1 MRTAY
6 FILGMHRSGT
16 SALASTLNSL
26 GIPLGESLLDASEDN
41 PKGYFENK
49 AVQEFNETLLV
60 SRGHGWDDVFFDVA
74 DINELDYQRLVNS
87 AVRILE
93 KEFSC
98 FEAFAVKDPRVCLLL
113 PIWLDACRKLDIQPK
128 AVLAHRHPLEIAQSL
143 KKRNGMDTNNA
154 ISLWAD
160 HMFKAEFYS
169 RGIER
174 ILVSYDD
181 LLNDFDKVATD
192 FSEFTGGLTSESLAE
207 TSVIDK
213 TLRHHKTRAKKLTG
227 VPKCLEILLQQYEQ
241 GSLVEK
247 ALSSAMSEFNSLK
260 GMFFNANRTAH
271 FHQVFEER
279 KKYKAEKDDFSN
291 ALQSTTAKLKNKSEE
306 LLKVKDD
313 LEKLKSDRKSLTE
326 SVQQRDERIRNEVE
340 KKNELSK
347 ELTLVR
353 GTLQKKDLSEQRN
366 LQQLD
371 VLNTE
376 ILALEKSNKELVS
389 QSASSADKSAQL
401 QSTLN
406 QKEAAIEKLE
416 LANQHLSQKLESL
429 KKDVGLF
436 SERNEELKAA
446 IATRDDKIRAETDKK
461 QALEKAN
468 AKLTHEFQ
476 KVEIDNKHQHQ
487 KVEVLQ
493 ANLDE
498 TVSANKKLNK
508 ELTRVNSILNDIT
521 DKYEA
526 QKLEIARLL
535 VREEELKQ
543 VSATLKDITDK
554 YETQKLEI
562 ARLLEREEELK
573 QVNSKFKDVSDK
585 YEAQKLEV
593 ARLKESEE
601 DLKSV
606 NQALISDIKK
616 LDEDIVKHKG
626 AESTL
631 TNKVQMLE
639 MRGIETSAQLEALQQ
654 QLKEANQAIEVLTS
668 DLDNMNSSASQW
680 IDLVVSPLATVASG
694 YAKDK
699 EKHSRLRA
707 SFKTAMLSGRLDN
720 AVKQFMDGMET
731 AKNIPLTFIAN
742 FDESGYFTCNEDVE
756 VATESGEFKSG
767 LDHFLKFGYLETM
780 QGKRKLHPKG
790 TLFNPDSVKDGNV
803 ERAFTEFLSLF
814 YDDIKK
820 RKALVKSKEKAVEK
834 AKQENVTEV
843 ASVVAQTPVS
853 TAAIQRRPAPNHISA
868 LQKIPTVDIILP
880 VYNALEDVKACIESL
895 YNNETI
901 PFNLIIID
909 DCSEEET
916 KSWLESAQKEYGFKL
931 SRNTENLRFTKT
943 VNKGFSQS
951 EGDFVV
957 LLNSDTIVTAY
968 WLEKILCCFESDSSV
983 GIVGPLSNA
992 ASWQTVPVREDK
1004 VNGGWLVNEIPEGYS
1019 IELMGQLV
1027 ETISQRQYPNVP
1039 SVNGFCYVI
1048 KRDVI
1053 NQIGTL
1059 DEEYFPTG
1067 YGEEDDFS
1075 IRARKAGYTI
1085 RVADDTYVF
1094 HAKSK
1099 SYTKEVRKV
1108 LTVGGR
1114 KSLDKKHGK
1123 EEIEKLIA
1131 AWKAEPLLPE
1141 IGKEIESFMQ
1151 ISSGNKKVVF
1161 TAIFGNY
1168 DNLKTP
1174 EYINPDWDYVCF
1186 TDNKNVESD
1195 VFTIKHVNQRFEN
1208 VTKNARMIK
1217 LLSHLF
1223 LINYEYSLWIDGS
1236 VKLRGKNIDELVNH
1250 NLSANYISLHN
1261 HVKRDCVYEEADAC
1275 MLAKK
1280 DGNDILAR
1288 QIAEYRNEGLPESV
1302 GVFETAEIARRQ
1314 WAPEVQMLNS
1324 LWWQQLDAFS
1334 IRDQV
1339 ALPFVFWKHN
1349 FTSFVMEGNQWL
1361 DAYFHMYKH
1370 RASQS
1375 KHNTAVELLVHVEST
1390 DTDVTALIDNIFEK
1404 TNYTNFVVKVLLS
1417 NSVTLN
1423 DSGKRA
1429 LQQRFGNSLAFVEET
1444 KHLSPSDL
1452 NGVVKG
1458 GKTELCCLL
1467 SEDIKL
1473 FNSDWLDVL
1482 VDGVANDENVTFVG
1496 PTILN
1501 EEFDFVASSVR
1512 VKRKQGE
1519 LKEVFNARKVGGTG
1533 AVLAIH
1539 QSCILFNR
1547 QHFVR
1552 LGGFNSVFTTLRSAA
1567 IELFHRN
1574 TKDKKHTLLASN
1586 SEVIIK
1592 NDCEEVEMDL
1602 LARLLK

>member
-192 FSEFTGGLTSESLAE
+192 FSKFTGGLTSESLAE

-227 VPKCLEILLQQYEQ
+227 VPKCLEVLLQQYEQ

-260 GMFFNANRTAH
+260 GMFFNANRTAL

-279 KKYKAEKDDFSN
+279 KKYKIEKDDFSN

-340 KKNELSK
+340 KKNELNK

-353 GTLQKKDLSEQRN
+353 GSLQKKELSEQRN

-371 VLNTE
+371 VLKTE

-406 QKEAAIEKLE
+406 QKETAIEKLE
-416 LANQHLSQKLESL
+416 LANQHLSQKLESQ

-436 SERNEELKAA
+436 SERNKELKAA
-446 IATRDDKIRAETDKK
+446 IATRDDKLRAETDKK

-476 KVEIDNKHQHQ
+476 KVEIDNKHQRQ

-521 DKYEA
+521 DKYET

-535 VREEELKQ
+535 EREEELKQ

-554 YETQKLEI
+554 YETQKLEVARLLEREDELKQVNSKFKDVSDKYEAQKLEV

-639 MRGIETSAQLEALQQ
+639 KRGAETSAQLEALQQ

-668 DLDNMNSSASQW
+668 DLDNMNSSVSQW
-680 IDLVVSPLATVASG
+680 IDLVVSPLSTVASG

-699 EKHSRLRA
+699 EKHSRIRA

-790 TLFNPDSVKDGNV
+790 TLFNPESVKDGNV
-803 ERAFTEFLSLF
+803 ERAFAGFLSSF
-814 YDDIKK
+814 YDNIKK
-820 RKALVKSKEKAVEK
+820 RKALVKSQEKAIEK
-834 AKQENVTEV
+834 AKQEHVSPA
-843 ASVVAQTPVS
+843 ASVIAQTPVG
-853 TAAIQRRPAPNHISA
+853 AEAMQRRPAPNHIST
-868 LQKIPTVDIILP
+868 LQKIPTVDIIL
-880 VYNALEDVKACIESL
+880 L
-895 YNNETI
+895 
-901 PFNLIIID
+901 
-909 DCSEEET
+909 
-916 KSWLESAQKEYGFKL
+916 
-931 SRNTENLRFTKT
+931 
-943 VNKGFSQS
+943 
-951 EGDFVV
+951 
-957 LLNSDTIVTAY
+957 
-968 WLEKILCCFESDSSV
+968 
-983 GIVGPLSNA
+983 GI
-992 ASWQTVPVREDK
+992 
-1004 VNGGWLVNEIPEGYS
+1004 
-1019 IELMGQLV
+1019 
-1027 ETISQRQYPNVP
+1027 QR
-1039 SVNGFCYVI
+1039 
-1048 KRDVI
+1048 
-1053 NQIGTL
+1053 
-1059 DEEYFPTG
+1059 
-1067 YGEEDDFS
+1067 
-1075 IRARKAGYTI
+1075 A
-1085 RVADDTYVF
+1085 
-1094 HAKSK
+1094 
-1099 SYTKEVRKV
+1099 
-1108 LTVGGR
+1108 
-1114 KSLDKKHGK
+1114 
-1123 EEIEKLIA
+1123 
-1131 AWKAEPLLPE
+1131 
-1141 IGKEIESFMQ
+1141 
-1151 ISSGNKKVVF
+1151 
-1161 TAIFGNY
+1161 
-1168 DNLKTP
+1168 
-1174 EYINPDWDYVCF
+1174 
-1186 TDNKNVESD
+1186 
-1195 VFTIKHVNQRFEN
+1195 
-1208 VTKNARMIK
+1208 
-1217 LLSHLF
+1217 
-1223 LINYEYSLWIDGS
+1223 
-1236 VKLRGKNIDELVNH
+1236 
-1250 NLSANYISLHN
+1250 
-1261 HVKRDCVYEEADAC
+1261 
-1275 MLAKK
+1275 
-1280 DGNDILAR
+1280 
-1288 QIAEYRNEGLPESV
+1288 
-1302 GVFETAEIARRQ
+1302 
-1314 WAPEVQMLNS
+1314 
-1324 LWWQQLDAFS
+1324 
-1334 IRDQV
+1334 
-1339 ALPFVFWKHN
+1339 
-1349 FTSFVMEGNQWL
+1349 
-1361 DAYFHMYKH
+1361 
-1370 RASQS
+1370 
-1375 KHNTAVELLVHVEST
+1375 
-1390 DTDVTALIDNIFEK
+1390 
-1404 TNYTNFVVKVLLS
+1404 
-1417 NSVTLN
+1417 
-1423 DSGKRA
+1423 
-1429 LQQRFGNSLAFVEET
+1429 
-1444 KHLSPSDL
+1444 
-1452 NGVVKG
+1452 
-1458 GKTELCCLL
+1458 
-1467 SEDIKL
+1467 
-1473 FNSDWLDVL
+1473 
-1482 VDGVANDENVTFVG
+1482 
-1496 PTILN
+1496 
-1501 EEFDFVASSVR
+1501 
-1512 VKRKQGE
+1512 
-1519 LKEVFNARKVGGTG
+1519 
-1533 AVLAIH
+1533 
-1539 QSCILFNR
+1539 
-1547 QHFVR
+1547 
-1552 LGGFNSVFTTLRSAA
+1552 
-1567 IELFHRN
+1567 
-1574 TKDKKHTLLASN
+1574 
-1586 SEVIIK
+1586 
-1592 NDCEEVEMDL
+1592 
-1602 LARLLK
+1602 

>member
-16 SALASTLNSL
+16 SALASTIHGL
-26 GIPLGESLLDASEDN
+26 GVTLGDSLLPASEDN

-49 AVQEFNETLLV
+49 AVQEFNESFLV
-60 SRGHGWDDVFFDVA
+60 ASGFGWDDVFFDIHDVA
-74 DINELDYQRLVNS
+74 ESDYQRLVLS
-87 AVRILE
+87 ASRILE
-93 KEFSC
+93 HEFGAYES
-98 FEAFAVKDPRVCLLL
+98 FAVKDPRICILL
-113 PIWLDACRKLDIQPK
+113 PVWLDACRKLDIKPRII
-128 AVLAHRHPLEIAQSL
+128 LAHRNPLEIAESL
-143 KKRNGMDTNNA
+143 KKRNGMSVKNA
-154 ISLWAD
+154 LALWAD
-160 HMFKAEFYS
+160 HMFKAELYS
-169 RGIER
+169 RGLDR
-174 ILVSYDD
+174 VLVSYDD
-181 LLNDFDKVATD
+181 LLNN
-192 FSEFTGGLTSESLAE
+192 FSEATSSLSSFIGE
-207 TSVIDK
+207 TKSNALKSDAVID
-213 TLRHHKTRAKKLTG
+213 TSLRHHSVKSKALNG
-227 VPKCLEILLQQYEQ
+227 VPKCISELLKQYEK
-241 GSLVEK
+241 GDFSSK
-247 ALSSAMSEFNSLK
+247 IMDSAMSEFSMLK
-260 GMFFNANRTAH
+260 SMFFNDGKRML
-271 FHQVFEER
+271 FQQVFEER
-279 KKYKAEKDDFSN
+279 RKYKLLKDDNFDKLQASN
-291 ALQSTTAKLKNKSEE
+291 KKLNSLVEEST
-306 LLKVKDD
+306 LLKKE
-313 LEKLKSDRKSLTE
+313 LNRHAKESEKLAQTNAK
-326 SVQQRDERIRNEVE
+326 
-340 KKNELSK
+340 
-347 ELTLVR
+347 
-353 GTLQKKDLSEQRN
+353 
-366 LQQLD
+366 LQQL
-371 VLNTE
+371 
-376 ILALEKSNKELVS
+376 
-389 QSASSADKSAQL
+389 
-401 QSTLN
+401 
-406 QKEAAIEKLE
+406 E
-416 LANQHLSQKLESL
+416 LAYQHKQQKLEIL
-429 KKDVGLF
+429 QKDIEL
-436 SERNEELKAA
+436 RNEQVKDLRASVEKRDESIRNAA
-446 IATRDDKIRAETDKK
+446 EKNKTFDKENLQLRN
-461 QALEKAN
+461 ALH
-468 AKLTHEFQ
+468 KL
-476 KVEIDNKHQHQ
+476 EIDNKYLVQ
-487 KVEVLQ
+487 KIEALNSKIESVELQ
-493 ANLDE
+493 AKVQADKFKQTIGELEKVNTALVDDINKLD
-498 TVSANKKLNK
+498 KKVASSQS
-508 ELTRVNSILNDIT
+508 EFES
-521 DKYEA
+521 
-526 QKLEIARLL
+526 
-535 VREEELKQ
+535 LKQ
-543 VSATLKDITDK
+543 DYDK
-554 YETQKLEI
+554 
-562 ARLLEREEELK
+562 
-573 QVNSKFKDVSDK
+573 
-585 YEAQKLEV
+585 
-593 ARLKESEE
+593 
-601 DLKSV
+601 
-606 NQALISDIKK
+606 
-616 LDEDIVKHKG
+616 
-626 AESTL
+626 
-631 TNKVQMLE
+631 
-639 MRGIETSAQLEALQQ
+639 
-654 QLKEANQAIEVLTS
+654 LTS
-668 DLDNMNSSASQW
+668 DLETAYSELSAVQQKYEVLFATEKMLRKELSSANANLQNIQMEAEQEVLAHKNTKRSLNASLEEKNQVVERFNEQAKKIESAHESTKRLLDASLEEKNQIVERLNERAKQIESAHESTKRLLDASLEEKNQIIEGFKEQSKKIESQFVNW
-680 IDLVVSPLATVASG
+680 AELLVSPMAKIATD
-694 YAKDK
+694 YAKSK
-699 EKHSRLRA
+699 LAHSNIRA
-707 SFKTAMLSGRLDN
+707 TLTAAMLSRRLEQAAN
-720 AVKQFMDGMET
+720 RFNENMQVASK
-731 AKNIPLTFIAN
+731 IPFTFVIN
-742 FDESGYFTCNEDVE
+742 FDEQGYFTCNEDVE
-756 VATESGEFKSG
+756 VAVGNGEFQNG
-767 LDHFLKFGYLETM
+767 LEHFLKFGFDEAM
-780 QGKRKLHPKG
+780 QGKRKIHPKAPF
-790 TLFNPDSVKDGNV
+790 FNPESFKEAEIEAAFDGY
-803 ERAFTEFLSLF
+803 LKGL
-814 YDDIKK
+814 YDNINK
-820 RKALVKSKEKAVEK
+820 RKALTQPPVDGKAHTKQEKANEYVE
-834 AKQENVTEV
+834 AVTNVPGKKL
-843 ASVVAQTPVS
+843 A
-853 TAAIQRRPAPNHISA
+853 RRPAPNHISA
-868 LQKIPTVDIILP
+868 LKSRPSVDIILP

-895 YNNETI
+895 YNNETL

-968 WLEKILCCFESDSSV
+968 WLEKILCCFESDKKV

-1552 LGGFNSVFTTLRSAA
+1552 LGGFNSAFTTLRSAA